1 MHLSLGLHIHALP
14 MHDGWELNL
23 LTNFTWNGRA
33 QEALFLKEISTWR
46 SVRVVLSLL
55 EDITVHPKRKKGAMS
70 HLIQWKSCT
79 ILCTTMAQCVVLL
92 PVEYMHVPAMT
103 RKQPSLYI
111 VSLCGGTMS
120 SQWSLD
126 PCCNQAGQACGCG
139 PAMLPAGKYIQTVA
153 MFHSQQGVIAPAT

>member
-1 MHLSLGLHIHALP
+1 
-14 MHDGWELNL
+14 
-23 LTNFTWNGRA
+23 
-33 QEALFLKEISTWR
+33 
-46 SVRVVLSLL
+46 
-55 EDITVHPKRKKGAMS
+55 
-70 HLIQWKSCT
+70 
-79 ILCTTMAQCVVLL
+79 MAQCVVLL

-139 PAMLPAGKYIQTVA
+139 PAMLREGKYIQTVA
-153 MFHSQQGVIAPAT
+153 MLFRSQERVIAPAT